1 MIKPK
6 VKPIINERKI
16 LILAYSIAFSE
27 SSAPVG
33 LNVLAA
39 DIAEPMSTII
49 LLIYNN
55 VAITHSITQINSNI
69 TITFFGKYTYFF
81 YKKQIE
87 EYPR

>member
-55 VAITHSITQINSNI
+55 DAITHSITQINSNI
-69 TITFFGKYTYFF
+69 TITFLANIRIFF
-81 YKKQIE
+81 IKNK
-87 EYPR
+87 